1 MKKHLFM
8 MSLAIAFIAC
18 SKSEDDSKGGDTP
31 SATFS
36 AVIKDGFTGENG
48 EDLIPLK
55 SLKNIVVGDYIPYT
69 ITISETD
76 TQFSGNYVVIPTR
89 TTEKNHQSLQ
99 VDYEFYF
106 ENAKGEKVK
115 ATQPRI
121 TFEKAGKHKFYLKPL
136 VPGSFQLPFIVQ
148 KEQDK
153 QKVGELKL
161 PTVNFNAVKIFAYSY
176 GRDTG
181 KKKWTWQGWFW
192 ETHSINRRNFIF
204 KIDQGKNETD
214 IYLSPAGAD
223 QIFQV
228 KYNNEIATGE
238 FKAGQKYEY
247 YPEMERIG
255 AVPHL
260 PEPTVTITIIQKRSQ
275 QEEYVIEYH
284 NVPIVEGEVPN

>member
-1 MKKHLFM
+1 
-8 MSLAIAFIAC
+8 
-18 SKSEDDSKGGDTP
+18 
-31 SATFS
+31 
-36 AVIKDGFTGENG
+36 
-48 EDLIPLK
+48 
-55 SLKNIVVGDYIPYT
+55 
-69 ITISETD
+69 
-76 TQFSGNYVVIPTR
+76 
-89 TTEKNHQSLQ
+89 
-99 VDYEFYF
+99 
-106 ENAKGEKVK
+106 
-115 ATQPRI
+115 
-121 TFEKAGKHKFYLKPL
+121 

-181 KKKWTWQGWFW
+181 KKKWIWDEF

-255 AVPHL
+255 SVPHL

>member
-18 SKSEDDSKGGDTP
+18 SKSEDDSKGGDIAS

-76 TQFSGNYVVIPTR
+76 TQFSGNYVVVPTR

-181 KKKWTWQGWFW
+181 KKKWIWDEF

-255 AVPHL
+255 SVPHL

>member
-8 MSLAIAFIAC
+8 MSLVIAFIAC
-18 SKSEDDSKGGDTP
+18 SKSEDDSKGGDIAS

-148 KEQDK
+148 KEQNE
-153 QKVGELKL
+153 QKVEELKL
-161 PTVNFNAVKIFAYSY
+161 PTVNFNAVKIFAYTY

-181 KKKWTWQGWFW
+181 KKKRKYWYSLEFN
-192 ETHSINRRNFIF
+192 SINRRNFIF

-214 IYLSPAGAD
+214 IYLSPAKAE
-223 QIFQV
+223 QTFLV
-228 KYNNEIATGE
+228 KYNNNVATGE
-238 FKAGQKYEY
+238 FKAGQKYDY
-247 YPEMERIG
+247 YPEMEEIG
-255 AVPHL
+255 SVPSL
-260 PEPTVTITIIQKRSQ
+260 PEPTVTITIIQKRFQ